1 MHLDKMQEG
10 NTSTRDLPGREV
22 PSRGREAE
30 LAQMRGRGSG
40 RLVAS
45 HERLSMASQRSLRS
59 PQGISFP

>member
-10 NTSTRDLPGREV
+10 NTSSRDLPVREV
-22 PSRGREAE
+22 PSGGREAE

-45 HERLSMASQRSLRS
+45 HTRLNVTL
-59 PQGISFP
+59 